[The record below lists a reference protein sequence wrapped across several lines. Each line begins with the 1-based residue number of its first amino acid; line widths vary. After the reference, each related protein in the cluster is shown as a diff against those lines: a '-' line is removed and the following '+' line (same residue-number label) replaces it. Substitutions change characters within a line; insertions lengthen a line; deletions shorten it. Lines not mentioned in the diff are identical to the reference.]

1 MIGRTAGQ
9 LANRHFLR
17 ACIGTAIALPVL
29 IGLPHVLS
37 AYWQSVLVLF
47 TINAIMLIGY
57 RVITTMGGWSFAHVA
72 TAGLGAY
79 TTAVL
84 TTLETPWPFWPTFF
98 LGALIAGAFALIISY
113 PVLRTRH
120 YYFFLSTFAAG
131 EALRQCYIQ
140 FGGITGG
147 SFGISFIPRPESIL
161 GIDFETSTG
170 FYYLALAVATII
182 GLGLY
187 RFDLSHVGR
196 TIKAVAANEE
206 LSESIGVNTWAHR
219 TVPFVLG
226 SVVAGFG
233 GVLYGNFNGAINPL
247 DFGSMLMFKLV
258 AAAIVGGVGTF
269 FGPLLGL
276 LYLTGLEELFRN
288 WAQWVPLLW
297 GISVIGVLLLWEG
310 GLEMAAI
317 QLARQTRWFRIG
329 RTRGSQGIPGREPE
343 GK

>member
-1 MIGRTAGQ
+1 MIAGSDGTQ
-9 LANRHFLR
+9 ANRRFLR
-17 ACIGTAIALPVL
+17 ACLGTAVALPLLVA
-29 IGLPHVLS
+29 LPHALS
-37 AYWQSVLVLF
+37 VYWQSVLVLF

-57 RVITTMGGWSFAHVA
+57 RLITTMGGWSFAHVA

-79 TTAVL
+79 TTAIL
-84 TTLETPWPFWPTFF
+84 TTLETPWSFWATFF

-131 EALRQCYIQ
+131 EALRQCYVQ
-140 FGGITGG
+140 FSGVTGG
-147 SFGISFIPRPESIL
+147 SYGISFISRPESIL

-170 FYYLALAVATII
+170 FYYLALAVAAIV
-182 GLGLY
+182 GLALY
-187 RFDLSHVGR
+187 RFDLSRLGR

-206 LSESIGVNTWAHR
+206 LSESIGISTWAHR
-219 TVPFVLG
+219 TLPFVLG
-226 SVVAGFG
+226 SVIAGFA

-247 DFGSMLMFKLV
+247 DFGSILMFKLV
-258 AAAIVGGVGTF
+258 AAAIVGGVTTF

-276 LYLTGLEELFRN
+276 LYLTGLEEIFRN

-297 GISVIGVLLLWEG
+297 GVSVVAVLLLWEG

-317 QLARQTRWFRIG
+317 RLARRVRWWRVDRSERPAGGEPIG
-329 RTRGSQGIPGREPE
+329 
-343 GK
+343 K